1 MTPIMI
7 MRSLLSTILFGII
20 DGTLFLLT
28 EKTLQCTFKKI
39 PGFDDNMAE
48 LAAGGIAASIAIF
61 ITFYTYDMIHSY
73 YRLVDH
79 PLLDSIGVL
88 IGTVIVLFGYYLYKV
103 YKKEMGEEVKMIHP
117 MKNLNEKEKEELT
130 NQHQFSLE

>member
-1 MTPIMI
+1 
-7 MRSLLSTILFGII
+7 
-20 DGTLFLLT
+20 
-28 EKTLQCTFKKI
+28 
-39 PGFDDNMAE
+39 
-48 LAAGGIAASIAIF
+48 
-61 ITFYTYDMIHSY
+61 MIHSY

-88 IGTVIVLFGYYLYKV
+88 IGTVIVLFGYYLYTV